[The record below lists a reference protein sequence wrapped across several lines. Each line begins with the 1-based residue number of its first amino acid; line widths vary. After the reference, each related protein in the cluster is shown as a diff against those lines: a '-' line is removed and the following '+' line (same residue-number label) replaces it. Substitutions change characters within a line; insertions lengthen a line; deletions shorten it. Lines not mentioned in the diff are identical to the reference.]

1 MASRI
6 VRKVKRVKRDSFLN
20 DLKENAPVGTMK
32 VAANIIEG
40 KNVTIKPAAE
50 MAEFNVSQLI
60 AELSENTK
68 VPKCEIENIQRRL
81 LQQAN
86 EILKVN
92 AFANSTNSN
101 QPVPEPRIVNTTQK
115 YDNNKPVYGR
125 PIQRDENQDRDMR
138 YSMVARDS
146 QLDPQLVPEKLE
158 MSSDGACGMI
168 NGGGNGNMLR
178 VGTTTPAQ
186 GTRGFSYG
194 TGSAT
199 ARLAASAR
207 AAPIRGECLSVF
219 ESKLL

>member
-6 VRKVKRVKRDSFLN
+6 VRKVKRVKRDSALN
-20 DLKENAPVGTMK
+20 DSKENALVGVHTMK
-32 VAANIIEG
+32 VAANIPENI
-40 KNVTIKPAAE
+40 NVSNNTAD
-50 MAEFNVSQLI
+50 MAEFNVSKLI

-68 VPKCEIENIQRRL
+68 VPKGEIENIQRRL

-92 AFANSTNSN
+92 VFANNSN

-115 YDNNKPVYGR
+115 YDTSVYGR
-125 PIQRDENQDRDMR
+125 PIQRGDNQEQHRDIMR
-138 YSMVARDS
+138 YNVTRDS
-146 QLDPQLVPEKLE
+146 HDAQLVPEKLE

-168 NGGGNGNMLR
+168 NGGQGNENILR
-178 VGTTTPAQ
+178 VGPTPAQ
-186 GTRGFSYG
+186 GRAFFYG

-207 AAPIRGECLSVF
+207 AAPTRGECLSIF
-219 ESKLL
+219 EFKLFK

>member
-20 DLKENAPVGTMK
+20 DLKENAPVGTTMK
-32 VAANIIEG
+32 VAANLLEG

-68 VPKCEIENIQRRL
+68 VPKVEIENIQRRL

-92 AFANSTNSN
+92 AFANSTN

-125 PIQRDENQDRDMR
+125 PIQRDDQDMR
-138 YSMVARDS
+138 YNSMVARDN

-158 MSSDGACGMI
+158 MSPDGACGMI

-178 VGTTTPAQ
+178 VGTSPAQ
-186 GTRGFSYG
+186 GTRGFFYG

-219 ESKLL
+219 VFKLL